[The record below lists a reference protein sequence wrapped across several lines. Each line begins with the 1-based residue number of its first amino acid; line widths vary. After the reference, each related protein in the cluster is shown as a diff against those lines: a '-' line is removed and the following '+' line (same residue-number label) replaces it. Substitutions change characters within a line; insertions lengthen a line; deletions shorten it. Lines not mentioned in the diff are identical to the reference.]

1 MKKKNFNE
9 CLLIIGVLV
18 GGVLG
23 FCVGFAFD
31 SIALYTAIGLFFGL
45 IIGIAMANKE
55 DASRISVIREE
66 KKPAV
71 KKTTTKKTTA
81 KKPATK
87 KTTTKKP
94 ATKKTTKK

>member
-71 KKTTTKKTTA
+71 KKPAA

-87 KTTTKKP
+87 KTTTKKTT
-94 ATKKTTKK
+94 TKKTTKK

>member
-31 SIALYTAIGLFFGL
+31 SITLYTAIGLFFGL

-55 DASRISVIREE
+55 DASRISVVREE

-71 KKTTTKKTTA
+71 KKTTTKKTT
-81 KKPATK
+81 
-87 KTTTKKP
+87 
-94 ATKKTTKK
+94 TKKTTKK